1 MDAIIMSQQYM
12 LHSCLH
18 RKQKHKDSCIFL
30 TSIKRN
36 FLINQAVY
44 WNHLYDKEARRGIIA
59 LRESAADIGRMQHR
73 D

>member
-1 MDAIIMSQQYM
+1 MDAIIMSQQYK

-30 TSIKRN
+30 TSVKRN

-44 WNHLYDKEARRGIIA
+44 WNHLYDKEARGGIIS
-59 LRESAADIGRMQHR
+59 LRESAADTGRMQHK